1 MQTPLASRAD
11 TLRWNC
17 ERYGA
22 GPPRSNDC
30 GLELEP
36 RGNKLRVRRPEPLPR
51 HILAALH
58 VPRSSMALRDRSGN
72 FSEPW
77 SWSQSSQVT
86 PGP

>member
-1 MQTPLASRAD
+1 MNATELVHRAR
-11 TLRWNC
+11 TTVGLSWNLVATSS
-17 ERYGA
+17 ESG
-22 GPPRSNDC
+22 G
-30 GLELEP
+30 
-36 RGNKLRVRRPEPLPR
+36 PEPLPR